1 MKVKKKVIIA
11 TKNKGKA
18 MEFDRMLSP
27 KGYKVLTLLD
37 FPDFKDIEETG
48 ETFEENAVL
57 KAEEASAV
65 LNEMVIAD
73 DSGLIIDAL
82 DGRPGVYSARYAGEV
97 KDDNANIDKV
107 LSELEGIPFN
117 ERTARF
123 YCVLAI
129 AGPNRETHT
138 YSGACEGKILDE
150 LRGNNGFGYD
160 PIFYVEDK
168 DRTMAELSAEEKAA
182 ISHRGKALKQFE
194 ENLDELLG
202 DHE

>member
-1 MKVKKKVIIA
+1 MKKKVIIA

-18 MEFDRMLSP
+18 KEFERMLSP
-27 KGYKVLTLLD
+27 KGYEVLTLLD
-37 FPDFKDIEETG
+37 LPDFKDIEETG

-82 DGRPGVYSARYAGEV
+82 DGRPGVYSARYAGED
-97 KDDNANIDKV
+97 KDDNANIEKV
-107 LSELEGIPFN
+107 LAELDGVPFH

-129 AGPNRETHT
+129 AAPNRETT
-138 YSGACEGKILDE
+138 LYSGACEGKILDE
-150 LRGNNGFGYD
+150 RRGTNGFGYD
-160 PIFYVEDK
+160 PIFFVEDK
-168 DRTMAELSAEEKAA
+168 EKSMAELSSIEKAG

-194 ENLDELLG
+194 DNLDELLG
-202 DHE
+202 DLQ

>member
-1 MKVKKKVIIA
+1 MKRKVIIA

-18 MEFDRMLSP
+18 KEFERMLEP
-27 KGYKVLTLLD
+27 KGYEVLTLLD

-65 LNEMVIAD
+65 LNELVIAD

-82 DGRPGVYSARYAGEV
+82 GGRPGVYSARYAGEK

-107 LSELEGIPFN
+107 LSELDGVPFTD
-117 ERTARF
+117 RSARF

-129 AGPNRETHT
+129 AGPNRETST
-138 YSGACEGKILDE
+138 YSGACEGKILE
-150 LRGNNGFGYD
+150 ERRGTNGFGYD
-160 PIFYVEDK
+160 PIFLVENK
-168 DRTMAELSAEEKAA
+168 DRAMAELTSEEKAA
-182 ISHRGKALKQFE
+182 ISHRGNALKQFE
-194 ENLDELLG
+194 ENLPALLG
-202 DHE
+202 EDQ